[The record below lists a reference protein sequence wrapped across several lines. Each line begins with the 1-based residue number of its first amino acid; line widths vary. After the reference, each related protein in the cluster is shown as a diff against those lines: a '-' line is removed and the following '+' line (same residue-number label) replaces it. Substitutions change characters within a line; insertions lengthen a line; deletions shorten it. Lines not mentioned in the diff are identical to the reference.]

1 MAIKDAIAGG
11 LTERAGGGYASELLQ
26 EEMGLTVDNSLYN
39 SRLIDTYIKFINKE
53 YSYVNISELLSYA
66 KIEPYQVIDEGHW
79 FTQEQIDLFYERLE
93 KLTKNKDIAR
103 EAGRYAASSESL
115 GVMRQYMLGLV
126 GPAKAYQ
133 LIGKY
138 APKLAKSSIYESK
151 IKTSNG
157 IEITVTPLKGVHE
170 KQFQCNN
177 RIGYFEAIALAFN
190 YSLPE
195 IRHPECIFKGGKV
208 CRYIISWK
216 QSYFFFCK
224 KIRNYAALFFLAV
237 SLGSSFMYSLSTLM
251 TILPFSIFVV
261 LSLTLYAAIIE
272 KRELNAAIDSLKV
285 SSDGLMEQIDVNY
298 NNSLMLSEIGLSLSR
313 QMDIDIILSN
323 AMKVLELRLCYDRGV
338 ILLTNEDNSLL
349 LFRAG
354 FGYTPEQLNIL
365 KNTRF
370 HLNMSESKGLFVVS
384 FREQKPFLINDIHE
398 VETHLS
404 SHSLEFAKQ
413 MGALSF
419 ICCPIIYE
427 GESLGILAVDNV
439 KTKKPLVQS
448 DISLLMGVAPE
459 IGISIHSC
467 LLLEAKERQFKS
479 TIHVLAASIDAR
491 DPLTAGH
498 SEKVTEYAMGIC
510 CELDIQKEE
519 KEVIRIAAL
528 LHDYGKIGIKD
539 SILMKPGKL
548 ELEERKEIETHAD
561 KTKKI
566 LEQVHFEGIYKG
578 IPNIAGSHHEKIDGS
593 GYPKGQK
600 GEDIPLG
607 ARIIGVADFFEAITA
622 KRHYRNPMPLDI
634 AFQLLNEQ
642 AGKSY
647 DKKIVDAFVKYYNGR
662 EKTQSINLEI

>member
-11 LTERAGGGYASELLQ
+11 LTERASGGYASELLQ
-26 EEMGLTVDNSLYN
+26 EEMGLTVDNPLYN
-39 SRLIDTYIKFINKE
+39 SRVIDTYLKFINKK
-53 YSYVNISELLSYA
+53 YNYVNISELLSYA

-79 FTQEQIDLFYERLE
+79 FTQEQIALFYKRLE
-93 KLTKNKDIAR
+93 GLTKNKDIAR
-103 EAGRYAASSESL
+103 EAGRYAASSESI
-115 GVMRQYMLGLV
+115 GAMRQYMLGLV
-126 GPAKAYQ
+126 GPAKAYEI
-133 LIGKY
+133 IGKY
-138 APKLAKSSIYESK
+138 APKFTKSSIYESK
-151 IKTSNG
+151 IKSPHG

-170 KQFQCNN
+170 EQFQCDN
-177 RIGYFEAIALAFN
+177 RIGYFEAIALIFN

-195 IRHPECIFKGGKV
+195 IRHPECVFKGGRV
-208 CRYIISWK
+208 CRYIVSWK
-216 QSYFFFCK
+216 PSYFSFCK

-237 SLGSSFMYSLSTLM
+237 SLGSSFMYSLSALI
-251 TILPFSIFVV
+251 TIVPFSVFVV

-272 KRELNAAIDSLKV
+272 KKELSAAIDSLKV
-285 SSDGLMEQIDVNY
+285 SSDELIEQIDVNY
-298 NNSLMLSEIGLSLSR
+298 NNSLMLSEIGLSLSK
-313 QMDIDIILSN
+313 QMDVDIILSN
-323 AMKVLELRLCYDRGV
+323 TMKVLETRLCYDRGV

-370 HLNMSESKGLFVVS
+370 HLNTPESSGLFVVS

-398 VETHLS
+398 IEAHLS
-404 SHSLEFAKQ
+404 SRSLEFAKQ

-427 GESLGILAVDNV
+427 GEALGILAVDNI

-459 IGISIHSC
+459 IGISIHNC
-467 LLLEAKERQFKS
+467 LLLETKERQFKS
-479 TIHVLAASIDAR
+479 ILHVLAASIDAR

-510 CELDIQKEE
+510 RELDVPKEYME
-519 KEVIRIAAL
+519 IIRIASL
-528 LHDYGKIGIKD
+528 LHDYGKIGIRD
-539 SILMKPGKL
+539 SVLMKPGKL
-548 ELEERKEIETHAD
+548 NTEERREIETHAE

-566 LEQVHFEGIYKG
+566 LEQVHFEGIYKE

-607 ARIIGVADFFEAITA
+607 ARIISVADFFEAITA
-622 KRHYRNPMPLDI
+622 KRHYRDPMPLDI
-634 AFQLLNEQ
+634 AFQLLDEQ
-642 AGKSY
+642 VGKSY
-647 DKKIVDAFVKYYNGR
+647 DKKIVDAFLKYYNR
-662 EKTQSINLEI
+662 ELKTESNS